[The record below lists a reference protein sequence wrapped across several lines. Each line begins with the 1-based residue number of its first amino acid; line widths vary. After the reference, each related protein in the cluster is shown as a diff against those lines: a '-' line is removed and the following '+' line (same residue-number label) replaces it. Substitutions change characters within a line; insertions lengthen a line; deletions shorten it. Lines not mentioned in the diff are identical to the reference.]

1 MSELE
6 AKIKEAS
13 EKDERMK
20 NELKILKICNEDAK
34 LQIQRL
40 KAMNAGKFVR
50 ARIMVQ
56 NAQSS
61 RLKNITRQS
70 AARVENKN

>member
-13 EKDERMK
+13 EKNERMK
-20 NELKILKICNEDAK
+20 NELKILKIWNEDAE

-40 KAMNAGKFVR
+40 KAMNAGEFVR
-50 ARIMVQ
+50 ARIRVQ

-61 RLKNITRQS
+61 RLKNTTRQS
-70 AARVENKN
+70 AARVENNN